1 MTASCTFDEMWS
13 GDAVLEGEEVVMT
26 FAPSFQD
33 FESVTKTIGDA
44 SQVDQLLVHVYE
56 EGSNDAP
63 MEHIYHVV
71 NAEVTRQVS
80 IPFFFG
86 KKYEVFFFAYK
97 SGDKSGDES
106 PYTISE
112 TGLKGG
118 ITVAYP
124 TGSLNYDALEAMDAF
139 YAVKS
144 VDLSQQVESNVALK
158 RPFAQVNLAA
168 DKGHLEAAKVAK
180 VEIRVS
186 ASTSYDFMNG
196 PSNEKDLTFIF
207 ESNDYFAN
215 AETLGTTYLF
225 VPSDNAEI
233 NATIT
238 LYAEGDIELKEL
250 SVGIPLELNKRTNLV
265 FSEIEPAGPEGI
277 KISTPEQLEAF
288 LLGGAE
294 EESIAVI
301 AADIDMTG
309 KSLSPVAFK
318 SLELNGNNKTI
329 SGLTF
334 SLFDEVTNLKVNNLT
349 IADAAIKGNSHVGAL
364 VNTLKGAGTFTNV
377 KVTDSSVSTT
387 GGAAGGIVGYISKST
402 EKSRE
407 EECSVVFDGCEV
419 NGVTVTGSASE
430 GKFVGLLCGYDN
442 KETVDFI
449 GCSARN
455 VTVADYASV
464 YTSSNQSAWLESLD
478 SKYDGWLGH
487 ETYRRGVVKFDGTRL
502 VPRWDGTT
510 VTAKADL
517 LLYNNEANK
526 YEVYSPFDL
535 AGVRNVTASPA
546 ALYLMENVDMFGQGE
561 DGSYNVHLAFTS
573 LELDGNNKTISGL
586 SFSLFNEASDLTV
599 SNLTIAQANI
609 TGKSHV
615 GALVNTLK
623 GAATLT
629 NVKVVSTSVSTTNGA
644 AGGIVGYISK
654 STEKSR
660 EEECSVL
667 FVGCEVNG
675 VTVTGSASEGKFVG
689 LLCGYDNKETV
700 EFTKCTAAEVKVADY
715 ASVYT
720 SSNQSAWLEPL
731 NSKYDGWL
739 GHETYRR
746 GVVKFDGKRLVPRWD
761 GTTVTAKADLLLY
774 NGEAN
779 KYEVYSPFDLAGVR
793 NVTASPAAL
802 YLMEN
807 VDMFGQGEDG
817 SYNVHSNFEKSAY
830 TSLDDKYFT
839 AFSSI
844 ALLEGNN
851 NYIYNLS
858 LNFKGS
864 DRYAFILSGD
874 NNHIHQN
881 INFHS
886 CCTVVPH
893 VVGTDNGQTVDKS
906 YGATVVLSVGGAT
919 YTMRNVHAYDCK
931 VFALQKTG
939 ILAGRLVSTTKST
952 IDNCSVNN
960 CYIENYKC
968 EEHKELFE
976 ESIVSAEFYSYG
988 EIGPITGFINFNA
1001 TITNCSVNNT
1011 TIKAYG
1017 QSDQKGNIANIIKAG
1032 TIPGR
1037 HVNQFIGDIRS
1048 KKGYT
1053 VSISNCSVSSNKYDQ
1068 DSHSHSKGTSIP
1080 IIGEAYC
1087 LGAKIFILGQM
1098 GDEKGTVKVKNI
1110 NIDGSNKFTSETSVT
1125 LQELM

>member
-44 SQVDQLLVHVYE
+44 SQVNQLLVHVYE
-56 EGSNDAP
+56 EGSSEDP
-63 MEHIYHVV
+63 MVHTYGVKNGVV
-71 NAEVTRQVS
+71 SRKVS

-97 SGDKSGDES
+97 SGDKS

-124 TGSLNYDALEAMDAF
+124 EGSLNYDALEAMDAF

-144 VDLSQQVESNVALK
+144 VDLSQQVEPNVALK
-158 RPFAQVNLAA
+158 RPFAQVNLSA
-168 DKGHLEAAKVAK
+168 DKNQLEAAKVAK
-180 VEIRVS
+180 VEITVS
-186 ASTSYDFMNG
+186 ASTSYDFKNG
-196 PSNEKDLTFIF
+196 PSVQTADLTFTF
-207 ESNDYFAN
+207 VSDDYFAK

-225 VPSDNAEI
+225 VPSGNNME
-233 NATIT
+233 ATIT
-238 LYAEGDIELKEL
+238 LYDEAGNVLKDHL
-250 SVGIPLELNKRTNLV
+250 SVDIPLVSNNRTNLV
-265 FSEIEPAGPEGI
+265 FSGIEPAGPEGI
-277 KISTPEQLEAF
+277 VIRTADELEAF
-288 LLGGAE
+288 LSDGAE
-294 EESIAVI
+294 AGSKAVI

-309 KSLSPVAFK
+309 KTWAPVAF
-318 SLELNGNNKTI
+318 N
-329 SGLTF
+329 
-334 SLFDEVTNLKVNNLT
+334 
-349 IADAAIKGNSHVGAL
+349 
-364 VNTLKGAGTFTNV
+364 
-377 KVTDSSVSTT
+377 
-387 GGAAGGIVGYISKST
+387 
-402 EKSRE
+402 
-407 EECSVVFDGCEV
+407 
-419 NGVTVTGSASE
+419 
-430 GKFVGLLCGYDN
+430 
-442 KETVDFI
+442 
-449 GCSARN
+449 
-455 VTVADYASV
+455 
-464 YTSSNQSAWLESLD
+464 
-478 SKYDGWLGH
+478 
-487 ETYRRGVVKFDGTRL
+487 
-502 VPRWDGTT
+502 
-510 VTAKADL
+510 
-517 LLYNNEANK
+517 
-526 YEVYSPFDL
+526 
-535 AGVRNVTASPA
+535 
-546 ALYLMENVDMFGQGE
+546 
-561 DGSYNVHLAFTS
+561 S
-573 LELDGNNKTISGL
+573 LELDGKNKTISGL

-599 SNLTIAQANI
+599 YNLTINQANI

-667 FVGCEVNG
+667 FDGCQVNG

-689 LLCGYDNKETV
+689 LLCGYDNNETV
-700 EFTKCTAAEVKVADY
+700 DFTGCSATNVTVADY

-720 SSNQSAWLEPL
+720 SSNQSAWLESL
-731 NSKYDGWL
+731 DSKYDGWL

-774 NGEAN
+774 NDEAN

-807 VDMFGQGEDG
+807 VDMFGQGADEMFF
-817 SYNVHSNFEKSAY
+817 VHEKFTKSKNAS
-830 TSLDDKYFT
+830 TDDNNFT

-844 ALLEGNN
+844 ALLEGNSHC
-851 NYIYNLS
+851 IYNLS
-858 LNFKGS
+858 LNSKGS

-939 ILAGRLVSTTKST
+939 ILAGRIVSTTKST

-988 EIGPITGFINFNA
+988 EIGPIAGFINYNA
-1001 TITNCSVNNT
+1001 NITNCNVNNT
-1011 TIKAYG
+1011 TINAYG

-1048 KKGYT
+1048 KEGYT
-1053 VSISNCSVSSNKYDQ
+1053 VSISNCSVSSNKYSQ

-1087 LGAKIFILGQM
+1087 LGAKIIFIGQK
-1098 GDEKGTVKVKNI
+1098 GDKKGTVKVKNI
-1110 NIDGSNKFTSETSVT
+1110 KIDGSNKFTSETSVT